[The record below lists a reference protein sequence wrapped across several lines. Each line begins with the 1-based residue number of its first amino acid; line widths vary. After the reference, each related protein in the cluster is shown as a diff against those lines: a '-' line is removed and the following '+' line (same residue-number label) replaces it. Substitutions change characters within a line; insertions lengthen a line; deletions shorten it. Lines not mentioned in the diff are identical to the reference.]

1 MALKRHLLSGL
12 GLEAIRQLEKLG
24 LKMVDGK
31 ALVVQWAMQSLRIG
45 RIVKAGAEPPGNV
58 ETARRPDHSDGI
70 QPVGVLQDFCFQRFR
85 CKIGRKTMS
94 EDCVGDRLDAARW
107 PLSVVSQDCFS
118 FLCGKAGRI
127 RSVGRVLFHGN
138 AIMEQYGRGENLTV
152 AAFDGMN
159 AHGVFEHPQNM
170 GGVMRTVIAL
180 SGMRQEPFG
189 KIVMRGEGCG
199 DHRGIFSEG
208 ITRFCCIIA
217 QIH

>member
-1 MALKRHLLSGL
+1 MALMRHLLSGL

-31 ALVVQWAMQSLRIG
+31 ALIVQWALQSLRIG
-45 RIVKAGAEPPGNV
+45 WIVKTGTEPPGNV
-58 ETARRPDHSDGI
+58 ETARRTDHPDGI
-70 QPVGVLQDFCFQRFR
+70 QPVGILQDFCFQRFGG
-85 CKIGRKTMS
+85 KIGRKTMG

-107 PLSVVSQDCFS
+107 PLFVVSQDCFS

-127 RSVGRVLFHGN
+127 RTVGCVLFHGD
-138 AIMEQYGRGENLTV
+138 AIMQQHGSGKNLTV
-152 AAFDGMN
+152 AAFDRVN
-159 AHGVFEHPQNM
+159 AHGVFEHAQNM
-170 GGVMRTVIAL
+170 GSVMRTVIAL
-180 SGMRQEPFG
+180 SGMRKEPFG

-199 DHRGIFSEG
+199 DHRGVFSEG